1 MPSRRFPSLRWLFP
15 LFLVAAGGLDAALP
29 PRPNVLIIL
38 ADDLGYSDLGCYGG
52 EIATPHLDALAKDGL
67 RFTQA
72 YNTARCWPS
81 RAAAMTG
88 YYAQEVRRDTLPG
101 GKGTGS
107 RGTRPAWA
115 MLLSEVMKPN
125 GYRTYHSGKWHID
138 GAPLAQ
144 GFDRSYDIGSPG
156 QSNFFSP
163 RGNTEEGQ
171 PVPNRS
177 GYYAT
182 TAVADHAVKVLKEH
196 ADHHAT
202 QPFFHYLCFT
212 APHFPL
218 HAPAED
224 IARYRGVYD
233 KGWNAIAAARYD
245 RLRRMELVKHRLP
258 AMEETVGPPY
268 SRPEDIE
275 KLGPHEVIRPVP
287 WTTLTPE
294 QQAFQAAKME
304 IHAAMVDR
312 MDREIGRVIDQL
324 KAMGAYEN
332 TLIVFASD
340 NGASAEI
347 MVRGAGHNPE
357 APAGSAETFLCLG
370 PGWSS
375 AANTPFR
382 RHKTWVHEGGI
393 STPFIV
399 HWPAGFS
406 ARGEVRRTPIHL
418 IDLFPTALDV
428 AGITKPE
435 SVQGMVVPPSP
446 GRSIV
451 PAFRKDLRQ
460 LHDSLWWYHEGNRA
474 LRVGEWKLV
483 ALAKGDWELYD
494 LRRDR
499 GEENDL
505 AGKQPRRLKDM
516 VARWTAQSEEIAALA
531 VADAPPVSSSPLPDG
546 NRK

>member
-1 MPSRRFPSLRWLFP
+1 MTPLRLPVLRCF
-15 LFLVAAGGLDAALP
+15 FLVLFATAGLLNAAPP

-52 EIATPHLDALAKDGL
+52 EISTPNLDALAKDGL

-88 YYAQEVRRDTLPG
+88 YYAQEVRRDSLPG
-101 GKGTGS
+101 VQGGGS
-107 RGTRPAWA
+107 RGARPTWA
-115 MLLSEVMKPN
+115 VLLSEVMKPA

-138 GAPLAQ
+138 GDPLSL
-144 GFDRSYDIGSPG
+144 GFDRSYNINSPG

-171 PVPNRS
+171 PVPDTP
-177 GYYAT
+177 GYYVTA
-182 TAVADHAVKVLKEH
+182 AVAEHAVKVLRDH
-196 ADHHAT
+196 AAYHAA

-224 IARYRGVYD
+224 IARYRGAYD
-233 KGWNAIAAARYD
+233 KGWNAIAAERYA
-245 RLRRMELVKHRLP
+245 RLRQMALVNHPLP
-258 AMEETVGPPY
+258 AMEEDVGPPY
-268 SRPEDIE
+268 AFPKDIE
-275 KLGPHEVIRPVP
+275 KLGPNEVTLPLP
-287 WTTLTPE
+287 WSKLTPE
-294 QQAFQAAKME
+294 QRAFQAAKME

-312 MDREIGRVIDQL
+312 MDREIGRVIAQL

-332 TLIVFASD
+332 TLIFFASD

-347 MVRGAGHNPE
+347 MVRGGGHNPA
-357 APAGSAETFLCLG
+357 APAGSVDTFLSLG

-399 HWPAGFS
+399 HWPAGFA
-406 ARGEVRRTPIHL
+406 ARGEVRHTPIHL

-428 AGITKPE
+428 AGIKKPKL
-435 SVQGMVVPPSP
+435 VQGVEVPPSP

-451 PAFRKDLRQ
+451 PAFRKDLTQ
-460 LHDSLWWYHEGNRA
+460 LHDSLWWFHEGNRA
-474 LRVGEWKLV
+474 LRVGEWKVV
-483 ALAKGDWELYD
+483 ALAKGEWELYD

-499 GEENDL
+499 GEEHNL
-505 AGKQPRRLKDM
+505 AGEQPERLKDM
-516 VARWTAQSEEIAALA
+516 VTRWTAQFDDIKTLALA
-531 VADAPPVSSSPLPDG
+531 GPPPVSPASPG
-546 NRK
+546 KK